1 MIHSRHPMKV
11 NLSGKKIF
19 RTANIFNHTIPA
31 IFWAA
36 NGSMPLRMP
45 SHDLFDPTMH
55 RQCCETLCD
64 IPMVLW
70 TKKICKDNFRSMPEE
85 VVNKKNINNM
95 TEVYDPNCLED
106 VRNCGAQGEFK
117 LVHVQ
122 PICVKGGVPHT
133 LSIDQG
139 LTSASAGK
147 CLTRSFR
154 GCNISSYFN
163 L

>member
-1 MIHSRHPMKV
+1 MKV
-11 NLSGKKIF
+11 NLSGKKSFGRQKFSIILSQRYF
-19 RTANIFNHTIPA
+19 GQPMGPCPCGCQAMTFLIQRCTGNVAKHCA
-31 IFWAA
+31 IFQW
-36 NGSMPLRMP
+36 
-45 SHDLFDPTMH
+45 
-55 RQCCETLCD
+55 CCEQ
-64 IPMVLW
+64 
-70 TKKICKDNFRSMPEE
+70 KKYVKIISAQCRRKLSI
-85 VVNKKNINNM
+85 KKNINNM

-154 GCNISSYFN
+154 GCNISPYFN